1 LPIAKPKGQLMQKS
15 SKRAMRAVMNS
26 SEGSATTVRRDAL
39 VLSNQLKIP
48 LVAALELAK
57 MRGAKRRERLRRDH
71 LRAVINVVSTPLRE
85 RRRKLQ

>member
-1 LPIAKPKGQLMQKS
+1 
-15 SKRAMRAVMNS
+15 MRAVMNS
-26 SEGSATTVRRDAL
+26 SEGSATTVRREAR

-48 LVAALELAK
+48 LVAAHELAK
-57 MRGAKRRERLRRDH
+57 MKAALRRERLRRDH